1 MANPN
6 PNHGAARAVRQLAA
20 NQAANQAAAKQTAAA
35 AAAAEAEAAGGA
47 CAGVAAAHA
56 PGCGGTLV
64 ICPTSVLSNW
74 ATQVSEHLPG
84 GGLRVVTH
92 HGTGKERRAEG

>member
-1 MANPN
+1 
-6 PNHGAARAVRQLAA
+6 
-20 NQAANQAAAKQTAAA
+20 
-35 AAAAEAEAAGGA
+35 
-47 CAGVAAAHA
+47 VAAAHA

-84 GGLRVVTH
+84 GGLCVVTH
-92 HGTGKERRAEG
+92 HGTGKARRAEG

>member
-6 PNHGAARAVRQLAA
+6 PNHGAARAVRQLAV
-20 NQAANQAAAKQTAAA
+20 NQAAAKQTAAA
-35 AAAAEAEAAGGA
+35 AGATEVEATGGA
-47 CAGVAAAHA
+47 GAGAGVAAAHA

-84 GGLRVVTH
+84 GGLCVVTH
-92 HGTGKERRAEG
+92 HGTGKARRAEG